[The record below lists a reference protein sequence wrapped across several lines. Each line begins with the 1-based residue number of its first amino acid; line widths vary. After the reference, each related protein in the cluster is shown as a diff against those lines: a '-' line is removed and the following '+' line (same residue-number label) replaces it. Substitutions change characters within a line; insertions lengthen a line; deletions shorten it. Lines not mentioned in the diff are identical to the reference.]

1 MDETGILS
9 QRLGLALREAMGAQR
24 DRGGSKQENWVA
36 GPQNKL
42 APQMLEATPLSHGA
56 RAVIRPNGCQVEMK
70 GGPGYL

>member
-1 MDETGILS
+1 MDETGIS
-9 QRLGLALREAMGAQR
+9 GQRLGLALREAMGGQR
-24 DRGGSKQENWVA
+24 DSQRGLNWVA

-56 RAVIRPNGCQVEMK
+56 RAVIRPNGCQVEMR